1 MNNLQLSVLLNA
13 IDKMSAPVRN
23 ASKSVQALSEQVKN
37 SKAALRDLEKAQN
50 QMKSFSRTT
59 ENIKKST
66 EAIDK
71 HAKKLENLRNKIS
84 KMKDER
90 VNLKGKIKDAELYH
104 AKLISKG
111 DVVSALGVRFRI
123 SDLTKQYERLKGDIG
138 DTSSEI
144 RKENSGWKANRREKA
159 QQLLQLRDLKRK
171 LKEIGIDT
179 KNFAQYEGK
188 LAEKIKVANSAI
200 AKQQAHLDKLNAKQA
215 AYNKYRGQVEK
226 LKDISGKAQIIGAQ
240 SMAAGATIT
249 APIANVTKDFMT
261 FEDAMI
267 GVARQV
273 DGLKDKSG
281 NFTQEFDQWKIKI
294 HDLSKELPLTTV
306 QIANMIESAARMNIA
321 KDELEDF
328 VRLNTQMAIAFD
340 AKNPDELVESFG
352 KVSKNFN
359 LTQKQTKE
367 LADTINYLDDNAI
380 SKGTGII
387 GYMNRVAGIAAIA
400 KITDKNMAALG
411 STLQTLGAE
420 EEDSATAVT
429 TIFTRLG
436 VAGNH
441 EEVDGALKK
450 LKLNPQK
457 IAKGMAKDAQSTLM
471 LIVNKIKGLDDD
483 AKSDVMKGLVGIPHI
498 KTISKLVA
506 NTEEWRRQIELANS
520 EAAKGSM
527 GREFDTRMKALSAS
541 TQIFTN
547 RLFNL
552 KTAIGGTLAPTLHN
566 ILDKLGSIVD
576 KFKAWIETNPELAR
590 KILLVASALGT
601 TLTAFGALS
610 LALSFVL
617 YPMARVA
624 LGFGKLTGLNTLL
637 AKSFNY
643 TTKAA
648 IASNKNLLS
657 FRGWSNIFSS
667 AQTTL
672 TGLLGKITKLNT
684 LKVLLGALKAWT
696 MPVRMIFIGLSSS
709 ISFLL
714 SPIGVV
720 VAAVVGAGIYIYK
733 SWEKVK
739 SFFGGFL
746 NGLQS
751 GLQPVIDKFKPFVGW
766 IESVFN
772 WFTNL
777 LSPIQST
784 KEDLDAAASAGKQF
798 GEWVAFG
805 IDLALKP
812 LQLLIDGVKWLID
825 NLPKINEQN
834 QKAKA
839 LKEETMKAA
848 FGNGVLGQTMA
859 AMADIPEYAKGGYT
873 GNGGKY
879 QPMGIV
885 HGGEYVMTKEATN
898 RLGIATL
905 NALNYGK
912 QALIAGGLGIGL
924 ATAAPIQVDSRPP
937 ISARPSISQTMQP
950 MAVNITIN
958 AQAGQNER
966 QIAQLVAAELERI
979 NLQQQ
984 ARARSRMTDRA

>member
-23 ASKSVQALSEQVKN
+23 ASKSVRELSAKLRENKNAQRQLAQQNKQHAEAMKQYASTINPLKAKLSSLNNELSAAKQKAASYSQYLKNAKNPTEGFKKEVEKARGAVKKLKQEQVAASNKLQQAKLALSQAGI
-37 SKAALRDLEKAQN
+37 SAEKLAQN
-50 QMKSFSRTT
+50 QRNLQRNTKAATDQ
-59 ENIKKST
+59 IKHQE
-66 EAIDK
+66 EA
-71 HAKKLENLRNKIS
+71 
-84 KMKDER
+84 
-90 VNLKGKIKDAELYH
+90 LK
-104 AKLISKG
+104 
-111 DVVSALGVRFRI
+111 
-123 SDLTKQYERLKGDIG
+123 
-138 DTSSEI
+138 
-144 RKENSGWKANRREKA
+144 
-159 QQLLQLRDLKRK
+159 
-171 LKEIGIDT
+171 
-179 KNFAQYEGK
+179 
-188 LAEKIKVANSAI
+188 
-200 AKQQAHLDKLNAKQA
+200 KLNAKQE
-215 AYNKYRGQVEK
+215 AYNRYRGQVEK

-306 QIANMIESAARMNIA
+306 QIANMIESAARMDIA

-566 ILDKLGSIVD
+566 ILDKLGGVVD

-657 FRGWSNIFSS
+657 FRGWSNVFSS

-733 SWEKVK
+733 NWEKVK
-739 SFFGGFL
+739 SFFSGFL

-859 AMADIPEYAKGGYT
+859 AMADIPEYATGGYT

-937 ISARPSISQTMQP
+937 MSARPSISQTMQP

-979 NLQQQ
+979 NRQQQ
-984 ARARSRMTDRA
+984 ARMRSRMTDRA

>member
-23 ASKSVQALSEQVKN
+23 ASKSVRELSAKLRENKNAQRQLAQQNKQHAEAMKQYASTINPLKAKLSSLNNELSAAKQKAASYSQYLKNAKNPTEGFKKEVEKARSAVKKLKQEQVAASNKLQQAKLALSQAGI
-37 SKAALRDLEKAQN
+37 SAEKLAQN
-50 QMKSFSRTT
+50 QRNLQRNTKAATDQ
-59 ENIKKST
+59 IKHQE
-66 EAIDK
+66 EA
-71 HAKKLENLRNKIS
+71 
-84 KMKDER
+84 
-90 VNLKGKIKDAELYH
+90 LK
-104 AKLISKG
+104 
-111 DVVSALGVRFRI
+111 
-123 SDLTKQYERLKGDIG
+123 
-138 DTSSEI
+138 
-144 RKENSGWKANRREKA
+144 
-159 QQLLQLRDLKRK
+159 
-171 LKEIGIDT
+171 
-179 KNFAQYEGK
+179 
-188 LAEKIKVANSAI
+188 
-200 AKQQAHLDKLNAKQA
+200 KLNAKQA
-215 AYNKYRGQVEK
+215 AYNRYRGQVEK

-306 QIANMIESAARMNIA
+306 QIANMIESAARMDIA

-340 AKNPDELVESFG
+340 AQNPDELVESFG

-566 ILDKLGSIVD
+566 ILDKLGGVVD

-733 SWEKVK
+733 NWEKVK
-739 SFFGGFL
+739 SFFSGFL

-859 AMADIPEYAKGGYT
+859 AMADIPEYSTGGYT
-873 GNGGKY
+873 GNGSKY

-885 HGGEYVMTKEATN
+885 HGGEYVMTKEATS
-898 RLGIATL
+898 RLGVATL

-924 ATAAPIQVDSRPP
+924 ATAAPIQVDNRPS

-979 NLQQQ
+979 NRQQQ

>member
-23 ASKSVQALSEQVKN
+23 ASKSVRELSAKLRENKNAQRQLAQQNKQHAEAMKQYASTINPLKAKLSSLNNELSAAKQKAASYSQYLKNAKNPTEGLKKEVEKARGAVKKLKQEQVAASNKLQQAKLALSQAGI
-37 SKAALRDLEKAQN
+37 SAEKLAQN
-50 QMKSFSRTT
+50 QRNLQRNTKAATDQ
-59 ENIKKST
+59 IKHQE
-66 EAIDK
+66 EA
-71 HAKKLENLRNKIS
+71 
-84 KMKDER
+84 
-90 VNLKGKIKDAELYH
+90 LK
-104 AKLISKG
+104 
-111 DVVSALGVRFRI
+111 
-123 SDLTKQYERLKGDIG
+123 
-138 DTSSEI
+138 
-144 RKENSGWKANRREKA
+144 
-159 QQLLQLRDLKRK
+159 
-171 LKEIGIDT
+171 
-179 KNFAQYEGK
+179 
-188 LAEKIKVANSAI
+188 
-200 AKQQAHLDKLNAKQA
+200 KLNAKQA
-215 AYNKYRGQVEK
+215 AYNRYRGQVEK

-566 ILDKLGSIVD
+566 ILDKLGGVVD

-672 TGLLGKITKLNT
+672 TGFLGKITKLNSI
-684 LKVLLGALKAWT
+684 KVLLGALKAWT
-696 MPVRMIFIGLSSS
+696 MPVKMIFIGLSSS

-714 SPIGVV
+714 SPIGIV

-733 SWEKVK
+733 NWEKVK
-739 SFFGGFL
+739 SFFSGFL

-859 AMADIPEYAKGGYT
+859 AMADIPEYATGGYT

-924 ATAAPIQVDSRPP
+924 ATAAPIQVDNRPP

-979 NLQQQ
+979 NRQQQ
-984 ARARSRMTDRA
+984 ARARSRMADRA

>member
-23 ASKSVQALSEQVKN
+23 ASKSVRELSAKLRENKNAQRQLAQQNKQHAEAMKQYASTINPLKAKLSSLNNELSAAKQKAASYSQYLKNAKNPTEGFKKEVEKARSAVKKLKQEQVAASNKLQQAKLALSQAGI
-37 SKAALRDLEKAQN
+37 SAEKLAQN
-50 QMKSFSRTT
+50 QRNLQRNTKAATDQ
-59 ENIKKST
+59 IKHQE
-66 EAIDK
+66 EA
-71 HAKKLENLRNKIS
+71 
-84 KMKDER
+84 
-90 VNLKGKIKDAELYH
+90 LK
-104 AKLISKG
+104 
-111 DVVSALGVRFRI
+111 
-123 SDLTKQYERLKGDIG
+123 
-138 DTSSEI
+138 
-144 RKENSGWKANRREKA
+144 
-159 QQLLQLRDLKRK
+159 
-171 LKEIGIDT
+171 
-179 KNFAQYEGK
+179 
-188 LAEKIKVANSAI
+188 
-200 AKQQAHLDKLNAKQA
+200 KLNAKQA
-215 AYNKYRGQVEK
+215 AYNRYRGQVEK

-306 QIANMIESAARMNIA
+306 QIANMIESAARMDVPKEQLA
-321 KDELEDF
+321 EF
-328 VRLNTQMAIAFD
+328 VRLNTQMATAFD
-340 AKNPDELVESFG
+340 AANPDELVEQYG
-352 KVSKNFN
+352 KVTKNFK
-359 LTQKQTKE
+359 LSAQASRE
-367 LADTINYLDDNAI
+367 LADAINYLDDNAI
-380 SKGTGII
+380 SKGTEII
-387 GYMNRVAGIAAIA
+387 GFMNRVSGISGIANISE
-400 KITDKNMAALG
+400 KNMAALG
-411 STLQTLGAE
+411 STLQTAGAAE
-420 EEDSATAVT
+420 EQSATAVNA
-429 TIFTRLG
+429 IFTRLSQASKKKPVKNG
-436 VAGNH
+436 LAALGLSANAVELGMVKDAQGTIFKI
-441 EEVDGALKK
+441 VDALKK
-450 LKLNPQK
+450 LPESKRLGT
-457 IAKGMAKDAQSTLM
+457 IAD
-471 LIVNKIKGLDDD
+471 
-483 AKSDVMKGLVGIPHI
+483 LVGTEHT
-498 KTISKLVA
+498 KTLALLVS

-566 ILDKLGSIVD
+566 ILDKLGGVVD

-590 KILLVASALGT
+590 KILLVVSALGT

-672 TGLLGKITKLNT
+672 TGLLGKITKLNA

-733 SWEKVK
+733 NWEKVK

-848 FGNGVLGQTMA
+848 FGNGVLGQTMS
-859 AMADIPEYAKGGYT
+859 AMADIPEYATGGYT

-885 HGGEYVMTKEATN
+885 HGGEYVMTKEATS
-898 RLGIATL
+898 RLGVATL

-924 ATAAPIQVDSRPP
+924 ATAAPIQVDNRPP

-979 NLQQQ
+979 NRQQQ

>member
-23 ASKSVQALSEQVKN
+23 ASKSVRELSAKLRENKNAQRQLAQQNKQHAEAMKQYASTINPLKAKLSSLNNELSAAKQKATSYSQYLKNAKNPTEGFKKEVEKARSAVKKLKQEQVAASNKLQQAKLALSQAGI
-37 SKAALRDLEKAQN
+37 SAEKLAQN
-50 QMKSFSRTT
+50 QRNLQRNTKAATDQ
-59 ENIKKST
+59 IKHQE
-66 EAIDK
+66 EA
-71 HAKKLENLRNKIS
+71 
-84 KMKDER
+84 
-90 VNLKGKIKDAELYH
+90 LK
-104 AKLISKG
+104 
-111 DVVSALGVRFRI
+111 
-123 SDLTKQYERLKGDIG
+123 
-138 DTSSEI
+138 
-144 RKENSGWKANRREKA
+144 
-159 QQLLQLRDLKRK
+159 
-171 LKEIGIDT
+171 
-179 KNFAQYEGK
+179 
-188 LAEKIKVANSAI
+188 
-200 AKQQAHLDKLNAKQA
+200 KLNAKQA
-215 AYNKYRGQVEK
+215 AYNRYRGQVEK

-306 QIANMIESAARMNIA
+306 QIANMIESAARMDVPKEQLA
-321 KDELEDF
+321 EF
-328 VRLNTQMAIAFD
+328 VRLNTQMATAFD
-340 AKNPDELVESFG
+340 AANPDELVEQYG
-352 KVSKNFN
+352 KVTKNFK
-359 LTQKQTKE
+359 LSAQASRE
-367 LADTINYLDDNAI
+367 LADAINYLDDNAI
-380 SKGTGII
+380 SKGTEII
-387 GYMNRVAGIAAIA
+387 GFMNRVSGISGIANISE
-400 KITDKNMAALG
+400 KNMAALG
-411 STLQTLGAE
+411 STLQTAGAAE
-420 EEDSATAVT
+420 EQSATAVNA
-429 TIFTRLG
+429 IFTRLSQASKKKPVKNG
-436 VAGNH
+436 LAALGLSANAVELGMVKDAQGTIFKI
-441 EEVDGALKK
+441 VDALKK
-450 LKLNPQK
+450 LPESKRLGT
-457 IAKGMAKDAQSTLM
+457 IAD
-471 LIVNKIKGLDDD
+471 
-483 AKSDVMKGLVGIPHI
+483 LVGTEHT
-498 KTISKLVA
+498 KTLALLVS

-552 KTAIGGTLAPTLHN
+552 KTAIGGTLAPTLHH
-566 ILDKLGSIVD
+566 ILDKLGGVVD
-576 KFKAWIETNPELAR
+576 KFKAWVETNPELAR

-643 TTKAA
+643 TAKAA

-667 AQTTL
+667 AQTNL

-733 SWEKVK
+733 NWEKVK
-739 SFFGGFL
+739 SFFSGFL

-859 AMADIPEYAKGGYT
+859 AMADIPEYATGGYT

-924 ATAAPIQVDSRPP
+924 ATAAPIQVDNRPP

-979 NLQQQ
+979 NRQQQ

>member
-23 ASKSVQALSEQVKN
+23 ASKSVRELSAKLRENKNAQRQLAQQNKQHAEAMKQYASTINPLKAKLSSLNNELSAAKQKAASYSQYLKNAKNPTEGFKKEVEKARSAVKKLKQEQVAASNKLQQAKLALSQAGI
-37 SKAALRDLEKAQN
+37 SAEKLAQN
-50 QMKSFSRTT
+50 QRNLQRNTKAATDQ
-59 ENIKKST
+59 IKHQE
-66 EAIDK
+66 EA
-71 HAKKLENLRNKIS
+71 
-84 KMKDER
+84 
-90 VNLKGKIKDAELYH
+90 LK
-104 AKLISKG
+104 
-111 DVVSALGVRFRI
+111 
-123 SDLTKQYERLKGDIG
+123 
-138 DTSSEI
+138 
-144 RKENSGWKANRREKA
+144 
-159 QQLLQLRDLKRK
+159 
-171 LKEIGIDT
+171 
-179 KNFAQYEGK
+179 
-188 LAEKIKVANSAI
+188 
-200 AKQQAHLDKLNAKQA
+200 KLNAKQA
-215 AYNKYRGQVEK
+215 AYNRYRGQVEK

-249 APIANVTKDFMT
+249 APIANITKDFMT

-566 ILDKLGSIVD
+566 ILDKLGGVVD

-648 IASNKNLLS
+648 IATNKNLLS

-733 SWEKVK
+733 NWEKVK
-739 SFFGGFL
+739 SFFSGFL

-859 AMADIPEYAKGGYT
+859 AMADIPEYATGGYT

-924 ATAAPIQVDSRPP
+924 ATAAPIQVDNRPP

-979 NLQQQ
+979 NRHQP

>member
-23 ASKSVQALSEQVKN
+23 ASKSVRELSAKLRENKNAQRQLAQQNKQHAEAMKQYASTINPLKAKLSSLNNELSAAKQKATSYSQYLKNAKNPTEGFKKEVEKARSAVKKLKQEQVAASNKLQQAKLALSQAGI
-37 SKAALRDLEKAQN
+37 SAEKLAQN
-50 QMKSFSRTT
+50 QRNLQRNTKAATDQ
-59 ENIKKST
+59 IKHQE
-66 EAIDK
+66 EA
-71 HAKKLENLRNKIS
+71 
-84 KMKDER
+84 
-90 VNLKGKIKDAELYH
+90 LK
-104 AKLISKG
+104 
-111 DVVSALGVRFRI
+111 
-123 SDLTKQYERLKGDIG
+123 
-138 DTSSEI
+138 
-144 RKENSGWKANRREKA
+144 
-159 QQLLQLRDLKRK
+159 
-171 LKEIGIDT
+171 
-179 KNFAQYEGK
+179 
-188 LAEKIKVANSAI
+188 
-200 AKQQAHLDKLNAKQA
+200 KLNAKQA
-215 AYNKYRGQVEK
+215 AYNRYRGQVEK

-340 AKNPDELVESFG
+340 AQNPDELVESFG

-566 ILDKLGSIVD
+566 ILDKLGGVVD

-733 SWEKVK
+733 NWEKVK
-739 SFFGGFL
+739 SFFSGFL

-784 KEDLDAAASAGKQF
+784 KEDLDAAASAGKKF

-805 IDLALKP
+805 IDLALTP

-859 AMADIPEYAKGGYT
+859 AMADIPEYATGGYT

-937 ISARPSISQTMQP
+937 ISARSSISQTMQP

-979 NLQQQ
+979 NRQQQ

>member
-23 ASKSVQALSEQVKN
+23 ASKSVRELSAKLRESKNAQRQLAQQNKQHAEAMKQYASTINPLKAKLSSLNNELSAAKQKAASYSQYLKNAKNPTEGFKKEVEKARSAVKKLKQEQVAASNKLQQAKLALSQAGISAEKLAKN
-37 SKAALRDLEKAQN
+37 QLNLQKNTKAATDQ
-50 QMKSFSRTT
+50 
-59 ENIKKST
+59 IKHQE
-66 EAIDK
+66 EAL
-71 HAKKLENLRNKIS
+71 KKLN
-84 KMKDER
+84 
-90 VNLKGKIKDAELYH
+90 
-104 AKLISKG
+104 
-111 DVVSALGVRFRI
+111 
-123 SDLTKQYERLKGDIG
+123 T
-138 DTSSEI
+138 
-144 RKENSGWKANRREKA
+144 
-159 QQLLQLRDLKRK
+159 
-171 LKEIGIDT
+171 
-179 KNFAQYEGK
+179 
-188 LAEKIKVANSAI
+188 
-200 AKQQAHLDKLNAKQA
+200 KQA
-215 AYNKYRGQVEK
+215 AYSRYRGQVEK

-249 APIANVTKDFMT
+249 APIAAVTKDFMT

-441 EEVDGALKK
+441 KEVDGALKK

-552 KTAIGGTLAPTLHN
+552 KTTIGGTLAPTLHN
-566 ILDKLGSIVD
+566 ILDKLGSVVD

-684 LKVLLGALKAWT
+684 LKVLLGVLKAWT

-733 SWEKVK
+733 NWEKVK
-739 SFFGGFL
+739 SFFSGFL
-746 NGLQS
+746 SGLQS

-825 NLPKINEQN
+825 NLPKISEQN

-859 AMADIPEYAKGGYT
+859 AMADIPEYATGGYT

-885 HGGEYVMTKEATN
+885 HGGEYVMTKEATS

-937 ISARPSISQTMQP
+937 ISARPSISQTMQL

-979 NLQQQ
+979 NRQQQ
-984 ARARSRMTDRA
+984 ARMRSRMTDRA

>member
-23 ASKSVQALSEQVKN
+23 ASKSVRELSAKLRENKNAQRQLAQQNKQHAEAMKQYASTINPLKAKLSSLNNELSAAKQKAASYSQYLKNAKNPTEGFKKEVEKARSAVKKLKQEQVAASNKLQQAKLALSQAGI
-37 SKAALRDLEKAQN
+37 SAEKLAQN
-50 QMKSFSRTT
+50 QRNLQRNTKAATDQ
-59 ENIKKST
+59 IKHQE
-66 EAIDK
+66 EA
-71 HAKKLENLRNKIS
+71 
-84 KMKDER
+84 
-90 VNLKGKIKDAELYH
+90 LK
-104 AKLISKG
+104 
-111 DVVSALGVRFRI
+111 
-123 SDLTKQYERLKGDIG
+123 
-138 DTSSEI
+138 
-144 RKENSGWKANRREKA
+144 
-159 QQLLQLRDLKRK
+159 
-171 LKEIGIDT
+171 
-179 KNFAQYEGK
+179 
-188 LAEKIKVANSAI
+188 
-200 AKQQAHLDKLNAKQA
+200 KLNAKQA
-215 AYNKYRGQVEK
+215 AYNHYRGQVEK

-249 APIANVTKDFMT
+249 APIAAVTKDFMT

-306 QIANMIESAARMNIA
+306 QIANMIESAARMDVP
-321 KDELEDF
+321 KEQLSEF
-328 VRLNTQMAIAFD
+328 VRLNTQMATAFD
-340 AKNPDELVESFG
+340 AANPDELVEQYG
-352 KVSKNFN
+352 KVTKNFK
-359 LTQKQTKE
+359 LSAQASRE
-367 LADTINYLDDNAI
+367 LADAINYLDDNAI
-380 SKGTGII
+380 SKGTEII
-387 GYMNRVAGIAAIA
+387 GFMNRVSGISGIANISE
-400 KITDKNMAALG
+400 KNMAALG
-411 STLQTLGAE
+411 STLQTAGAA
-420 EEDSATAVT
+420 EDQSATAVNA
-429 TIFTRLG
+429 IFTRLSQASKKKPVKNG
-436 VAGNH
+436 LAALGLSANAVELGMVKDAQGTIFKI
-441 EEVDGALKK
+441 VDALKK
-450 LKLNPQK
+450 LPESKRLGT
-457 IAKGMAKDAQSTLM
+457 IAD
-471 LIVNKIKGLDDD
+471 
-483 AKSDVMKGLVGIPHI
+483 LVGTEHT
-498 KTISKLVA
+498 KTLALLVS

-520 EAAKGSM
+520 ETAKGSM

-552 KTAIGGTLAPTLHN
+552 KTTIGGTLAPTLHN
-566 ILDKLGSIVD
+566 ILDKLGGVVD
-576 KFKAWIETNPELAR
+576 KFKAWIEANPELAR

-672 TGLLGKITKLNT
+672 TGFLGKITKLNT

-898 RLGIATL
+898 RFGIATL

-937 ISARPSISQTMQP
+937 ISARPSPSISQTMQP

-979 NLQQQ
+979 NRQQQ
-984 ARARSRMTDRA
+984 ARMRSRMTDRA

>member
-23 ASKSVQALSEQVKN
+23 ASKSVRELSAKLRENKNAQRQLAQQNKQHSEAMKQYASTINPLKAKLSSLNNELSAAKQKAASYSQYLKNAKNPTEGFKKEVEKARSAVKKLKQEQVAASNKLQQAKLALSQAGI
-37 SKAALRDLEKAQN
+37 SAEKLAQN
-50 QMKSFSRTT
+50 QRNLQRNTKAATDQ
-59 ENIKKST
+59 IKHQE
-66 EAIDK
+66 EA
-71 HAKKLENLRNKIS
+71 
-84 KMKDER
+84 
-90 VNLKGKIKDAELYH
+90 LK
-104 AKLISKG
+104 
-111 DVVSALGVRFRI
+111 
-123 SDLTKQYERLKGDIG
+123 
-138 DTSSEI
+138 
-144 RKENSGWKANRREKA
+144 
-159 QQLLQLRDLKRK
+159 
-171 LKEIGIDT
+171 
-179 KNFAQYEGK
+179 
-188 LAEKIKVANSAI
+188 
-200 AKQQAHLDKLNAKQA
+200 KLNAKQA
-215 AYNKYRGQVEK
+215 AYNRYRGQVEK

-249 APIANVTKDFMT
+249 APIANITKDFMT

-306 QIANMIESAARMNIA
+306 QIANMIESAARMNVA

-328 VRLNTQMAIAFD
+328 VRLNTQMAVAFD
-340 AKNPDELVESFG
+340 AANPDELVEQYG
-352 KVSKNFN
+352 KVTNNFH
-359 LTQKQTKE
+359 LSAKASRE
-367 LADTINYLDDNAI
+367 LADAINYLDDNAI
-380 SKGTGII
+380 SKGTEII
-387 GYMNRVAGIAAIA
+387 GFMNRVSGIAGIA
-400 KITDKNMAALG
+400 KISEKNMAALG
-411 STLQTLGAE
+411 STLQTAGATE
-420 EEDSATAVT
+420 EQSATAINA
-429 TIFTRLG
+429 IFTRLSQASKKKPVKNG
-436 VAGNH
+436 LA
-441 EEVDGALKK
+441 ALG
-450 LKLNPQK
+450 LRPSAVEL
-457 IAKGMAKDAQSTLM
+457 GMAKDAQGTLEK
-471 LIVNKIKGLDDD
+471 IVNAINRLPEPKRLGTIAD
-483 AKSDVMKGLVGIPHI
+483 LVGTEHA
-498 KTISKLVA
+498 KTLSLLVSK
-506 NTEEWRRQIELANS
+506 TDDWRRQVKLANS
-520 EAAKGSM
+520 EEAKGSM
-527 GREFDTRMKALSAS
+527 GREFETRMKALSAS

-566 ILDKLGSIVD
+566 ILDKLGGIVD

-672 TGLLGKITKLNT
+672 TGILGKITKLNT

-784 KEDLDAAASAGKQF
+784 KEDLDAAASAGKKF
-798 GEWVAFG
+798 GEWLAAG
-805 IDLALKP
+805 IDLVTKP
-812 LQLLIDGVKWLID
+812 LQWLMDGIKWVLDNMPTLEGIGKTIDAAK
-825 NLPKINEQN
+825 
-834 QKAKA
+834 QKVSNATA
-839 LKEETMKAA
+839 NAMNNSAA
-848 FGNGVLGQTMA
+848 GNYFMTGAGLDV
-859 AMADIPEYAKGGYT
+859 PNVNRWSGGYA

-879 QPMGIV
+879 EPKGIF
-885 HGGEYVMTKEATN
+885 HGGEYIMTKEATN

-924 ATAAPIQVDSRPP
+924 ATAAPIQVDNRPP
-937 ISARPSISQTMQP
+937 ISAHPSISQTMQP

-979 NLQQQ
+979 NRQQQ

>member
-23 ASKSVQALSEQVKN
+23 ASKSVRELSAKLRENKNAQRQLAQQNKQHAEAMKQYASTINPLKAKLSSLNNELSAAKQKAASYSQYLKNAKNPTEGFKKEVEKARGAVKKLKQEQVAASNKLQQAKLALSQAGI
-37 SKAALRDLEKAQN
+37 SAEKLAQN
-50 QMKSFSRTT
+50 QRNLQRNTKAATDQ
-59 ENIKKST
+59 IKHQE
-66 EAIDK
+66 EA
-71 HAKKLENLRNKIS
+71 
-84 KMKDER
+84 
-90 VNLKGKIKDAELYH
+90 LK
-104 AKLISKG
+104 
-111 DVVSALGVRFRI
+111 
-123 SDLTKQYERLKGDIG
+123 
-138 DTSSEI
+138 
-144 RKENSGWKANRREKA
+144 
-159 QQLLQLRDLKRK
+159 
-171 LKEIGIDT
+171 
-179 KNFAQYEGK
+179 
-188 LAEKIKVANSAI
+188 
-200 AKQQAHLDKLNAKQA
+200 KLNAKQA
-215 AYNKYRGQVEK
+215 AYNRYRGQVEK

-240 SMAAGATIT
+240 SIAAGAIIT

-566 ILDKLGSIVD
+566 ILDKLGGVVD

-672 TGLLGKITKLNT
+672 TGFLGKITKLNSI
-684 LKVLLGALKAWT
+684 KVLLGALKAWT
-696 MPVRMIFIGLSSS
+696 MPVKMIFIGLSSS

-714 SPIGVV
+714 SPIGIV

-733 SWEKVK
+733 NWEKVK
-739 SFFGGFL
+739 SFFSGFL

-859 AMADIPEYAKGGYT
+859 AMADIPEYATGGYT

-924 ATAAPIQVDSRPP
+924 ATAAPIQVDNRPP

-979 NLQQQ
+979 NRQQQ
-984 ARARSRMTDRA
+984 ARMRSRMTDRA

>member
-23 ASKSVQALSEQVKN
+23 ASKSVRELSAKLRENKNAQRQLAQQNKQHAEAMKQYASTINPLKAKLSSLNNELSAAKQKAASYSQYLKNAKNPTEGFKKEVEKARSAVKKLKQEQVTASNKLQQAKLALSQAGI
-37 SKAALRDLEKAQN
+37 SAEKLAQN
-50 QMKSFSRTT
+50 QRNLQRNTKAATDQ
-59 ENIKKST
+59 IKHQE
-66 EAIDK
+66 EA
-71 HAKKLENLRNKIS
+71 
-84 KMKDER
+84 
-90 VNLKGKIKDAELYH
+90 LK
-104 AKLISKG
+104 
-111 DVVSALGVRFRI
+111 
-123 SDLTKQYERLKGDIG
+123 
-138 DTSSEI
+138 
-144 RKENSGWKANRREKA
+144 
-159 QQLLQLRDLKRK
+159 
-171 LKEIGIDT
+171 
-179 KNFAQYEGK
+179 
-188 LAEKIKVANSAI
+188 
-200 AKQQAHLDKLNAKQA
+200 KLNAKQA
-215 AYNKYRGQVEK
+215 AYNRYRGQVEK

-249 APIANVTKDFMT
+249 APIAAVTKDFMS

-340 AKNPDELVESFG
+340 AQNPDELVESFG

-566 ILDKLGSIVD
+566 ILDKLGGVVD

-667 AQTTL
+667 AQTNL

-684 LKVLLGALKAWT
+684 LKILLGALKAWT

-733 SWEKVK
+733 NWEKVK

-746 NGLQS
+746 NGLKS

-859 AMADIPEYAKGGYT
+859 AMADIPEYATGGYT

-924 ATAAPIQVDSRPP
+924 ATATPIQVDSRPP

-979 NLQQQ
+979 NRQQQ
-984 ARARSRMTDRA
+984 ARARSRMTDRT

>member
-23 ASKSVQALSEQVKN
+23 ASKSVRELSAKLRENKNAQRQLAQQNKQHAEAMKQYASTINPLKAKLSSLNNELSAAKQKAASYSQYLKNAKNPTEGFKKEVEKARGAVKKLKQEQVAASNKLQQAKLALSQAGI
-37 SKAALRDLEKAQN
+37 SAEKLAQN
-50 QMKSFSRTT
+50 QRNLQRNTKAATDQ
-59 ENIKKST
+59 IKHQE
-66 EAIDK
+66 EA
-71 HAKKLENLRNKIS
+71 
-84 KMKDER
+84 
-90 VNLKGKIKDAELYH
+90 LK
-104 AKLISKG
+104 
-111 DVVSALGVRFRI
+111 
-123 SDLTKQYERLKGDIG
+123 
-138 DTSSEI
+138 
-144 RKENSGWKANRREKA
+144 
-159 QQLLQLRDLKRK
+159 
-171 LKEIGIDT
+171 
-179 KNFAQYEGK
+179 
-188 LAEKIKVANSAI
+188 
-200 AKQQAHLDKLNAKQA
+200 KLNAKQA
-215 AYNKYRGQVEK
+215 AYNRYRGQVEK

-306 QIANMIESAARMNIA
+306 QIANMIESAARMDIA

-566 ILDKLGSIVD
+566 ILDKLGGVVD

-657 FRGWSNIFSS
+657 FRGWSNVFSS

-672 TGLLGKITKLNT
+672 TGFLGKITKLNA

-720 VAAVVGAGIYIYK
+720 VAAVAGAGIYIYK
-733 SWEKVK
+733 NWEKVK
-739 SFFGGFL
+739 SFFSGFL

-859 AMADIPEYAKGGYT
+859 AMADIPEYATGGYT

-885 HGGEYVMTKEATN
+885 HGGEYVMTKEATS
-898 RLGIATL
+898 RLGVATL

-924 ATAAPIQVDSRPP
+924 ATAAPIQVDNRPP

-979 NLQQQ
+979 NRQQQ
-984 ARARSRMTDRA
+984 ARMRSRMTDRA

>member
-23 ASKSVQALSEQVKN
+23 ASKSVRELSAKLRENKNAQRQLAQQNKQHAEAMKQYASTINPLKAKLSSLNNELSAAKQKAASYSQYLKNAKNPTEGFKKEVEKARGAVKKLKQEQVAASNKLQQAKLALSQAGI
-37 SKAALRDLEKAQN
+37 SAEKLAQN
-50 QMKSFSRTT
+50 QRNLQRNTKAATDQ
-59 ENIKKST
+59 IKHQE
-66 EAIDK
+66 EA
-71 HAKKLENLRNKIS
+71 
-84 KMKDER
+84 
-90 VNLKGKIKDAELYH
+90 LK
-104 AKLISKG
+104 
-111 DVVSALGVRFRI
+111 
-123 SDLTKQYERLKGDIG
+123 
-138 DTSSEI
+138 
-144 RKENSGWKANRREKA
+144 
-159 QQLLQLRDLKRK
+159 
-171 LKEIGIDT
+171 
-179 KNFAQYEGK
+179 
-188 LAEKIKVANSAI
+188 
-200 AKQQAHLDKLNAKQA
+200 KLNAKQA
-215 AYNKYRGQVEK
+215 AYNRYRGQVEK

-566 ILDKLGSIVD
+566 ILDKLGGVVD

-672 TGLLGKITKLNT
+672 TGFLGKITKLNSI
-684 LKVLLGALKAWT
+684 KVLLGALKAWT
-696 MPVRMIFIGLSSS
+696 MPVKMIFIGLSSS

-714 SPIGVV
+714 SPIGIV

-733 SWEKVK
+733 NWEKVK
-739 SFFGGFL
+739 SFFSGFL

-859 AMADIPEYAKGGYT
+859 AMADIPEYATGGYT

-924 ATAAPIQVDSRPP
+924 ATAAPIQVDNRPP

-979 NLQQQ
+979 NRQQQ

>member
-23 ASKSVQALSEQVKN
+23 ASKSVRELSAKLRENKNAQRQLAQQNKQHAEAMKQYASTINPLKAKLSSLNNELSAAKQKAASYSQYLKNAKNPTEGFKKEVEKARSAVKKLKQEQVAASNKLQQAKLALSQAGI
-37 SKAALRDLEKAQN
+37 SAEKLAQN
-50 QMKSFSRTT
+50 QRNLQRNTKAATDQ
-59 ENIKKST
+59 IKHQE
-66 EAIDK
+66 EA
-71 HAKKLENLRNKIS
+71 
-84 KMKDER
+84 
-90 VNLKGKIKDAELYH
+90 LK
-104 AKLISKG
+104 
-111 DVVSALGVRFRI
+111 
-123 SDLTKQYERLKGDIG
+123 
-138 DTSSEI
+138 
-144 RKENSGWKANRREKA
+144 
-159 QQLLQLRDLKRK
+159 
-171 LKEIGIDT
+171 
-179 KNFAQYEGK
+179 
-188 LAEKIKVANSAI
+188 
-200 AKQQAHLDKLNAKQA
+200 KLNAKQA
-215 AYNKYRGQVEK
+215 AYNRYRGQVEK

-249 APIANVTKDFMT
+249 APIAAVTKDFMT

-306 QIANMIESAARMNIA
+306 QIANMIESAARMDVP
-321 KDELEDF
+321 KEQLSEF
-328 VRLNTQMAIAFD
+328 VRLNTQMATAFD
-340 AKNPDELVESFG
+340 AANPDELVEQYG
-352 KVSKNFN
+352 KVIKNFK
-359 LTQKQTKE
+359 LSAQASRE
-367 LADTINYLDDNAI
+367 LADAINYLDDNAI
-380 SKGTGII
+380 SKGTEII
-387 GYMNRVAGIAAIA
+387 GFMNRVSGISGIANISE
-400 KITDKNMAALG
+400 KNMAALG
-411 STLQTLGAE
+411 STLQTAGAAE
-420 EEDSATAVT
+420 EQSATAVNA
-429 TIFTRLG
+429 IFTRLSQASKKKPVKNG
-436 VAGNH
+436 LAALGLSANAVELGMVKDAQGTIFKI
-441 EEVDGALKK
+441 VDALKK
-450 LKLNPQK
+450 LPESKRLGT
-457 IAKGMAKDAQSTLM
+457 IAD
-471 LIVNKIKGLDDD
+471 
-483 AKSDVMKGLVGIPHI
+483 LVGTEHT
-498 KTISKLVA
+498 KTLALLVS

-552 KTAIGGTLAPTLHN
+552 KTTIGGTLAPTLHN
-566 ILDKLGSIVD
+566 ILDKLGGVVD
-576 KFKAWIETNPELAR
+576 KFKAWIEANPELAR
-590 KILLVASALGT
+590 KILLVASALST

-667 AQTTL
+667 AQTAL
-672 TGLLGKITKLNT
+672 TGLLGKITKLNA

-696 MPVRMIFIGLSSS
+696 MPVRMIFIGLGSS

-733 SWEKVK
+733 NWEKVK

-751 GLQPVIDKFKPFVGW
+751 GLQPVIDKFKPLVGW
-766 IESVFN
+766 IESAFN

-777 LSPIQST
+777 LAPVQST

-859 AMADIPEYAKGGYT
+859 AMADIPEYATGGYT

-885 HGGEYVMTKEATN
+885 HGGEYVMTKEATS
-898 RLGIATL
+898 RLGVATL

-924 ATAAPIQVDSRPP
+924 ATAAPIQVDNRPP
-937 ISARPSISQTMQP
+937 ISARPNISQTMQP

-979 NLQQQ
+979 NRQQQ

>member
-23 ASKSVQALSEQVKN
+23 ASKSVRELSAKLRENKNAQRQLAQQNKQHAEAMKQYASTVNPLKAKLSSLNNELSAAKQKAASYSQYLKNAKNPTEGFKKEVEKARSAVKKLKQEQVAASNKLQQAKLALSQAGI
-37 SKAALRDLEKAQN
+37 SAEKLAQN
-50 QMKSFSRTT
+50 QRNLQRNTKAATDQ
-59 ENIKKST
+59 IKHQE
-66 EAIDK
+66 EA
-71 HAKKLENLRNKIS
+71 
-84 KMKDER
+84 
-90 VNLKGKIKDAELYH
+90 LK
-104 AKLISKG
+104 
-111 DVVSALGVRFRI
+111 
-123 SDLTKQYERLKGDIG
+123 
-138 DTSSEI
+138 
-144 RKENSGWKANRREKA
+144 
-159 QQLLQLRDLKRK
+159 
-171 LKEIGIDT
+171 
-179 KNFAQYEGK
+179 
-188 LAEKIKVANSAI
+188 
-200 AKQQAHLDKLNAKQA
+200 KLNAKQA
-215 AYNKYRGQVEK
+215 AYNRYRGQVEK

-306 QIANMIESAARMNIA
+306 QIANMIESAARMDVPKEQLA
-321 KDELEDF
+321 EF
-328 VRLNTQMAIAFD
+328 VRLNTQMATAFD
-340 AKNPDELVESFG
+340 AANPDELVEQYG
-352 KVSKNFN
+352 KVTKNFK
-359 LTQKQTKE
+359 LSAQASRE
-367 LADTINYLDDNAI
+367 LADAINYLDDNAI
-380 SKGTGII
+380 SKGTEII
-387 GYMNRVAGIAAIA
+387 GFMNRVSGISGIANISE
-400 KITDKNMAALG
+400 KNMAALG
-411 STLQTLGAE
+411 STLQTAGAAE
-420 EEDSATAVT
+420 EQSATAVNA
-429 TIFTRLG
+429 IFTRLSQASKKKPVKNG
-436 VAGNH
+436 LAALGLSANAVELGMVKDAQGTIFKI
-441 EEVDGALKK
+441 VDALKK
-450 LKLNPQK
+450 LPESKRLGT
-457 IAKGMAKDAQSTLM
+457 IAD
-471 LIVNKIKGLDDD
+471 
-483 AKSDVMKGLVGIPHI
+483 LVGTEHT
-498 KTISKLVA
+498 KTLALLVS

-566 ILDKLGSIVD
+566 ILDKLGGVVD

-672 TGLLGKITKLNT
+672 TGFLGKITKLNT

-696 MPVRMIFIGLSSS
+696 IPVRMIFIGLSSS

-714 SPIGVV
+714 SPVGVV
-720 VAAVVGAGIYIYK
+720 VAAIVGAGIYIYK
-733 SWEKVK
+733 NWEKVK
-739 SFFGGFL
+739 SFFSGFL

-859 AMADIPEYAKGGYT
+859 AMADIPEYATGGYT

-885 HGGEYVMTKEATN
+885 HGGEYVMTKEATS
-898 RLGIATL
+898 RLGVATL

-924 ATAAPIQVDSRPP
+924 ATAAPIQVDNRPP

-979 NLQQQ
+979 NRQQQ

>member
-1 MNNLQLSVLLNA
+1 
-13 IDKMSAPVRN
+13 
-23 ASKSVQALSEQVKN
+23 
-37 SKAALRDLEKAQN
+37 
-50 QMKSFSRTT
+50 
-59 ENIKKST
+59 
-66 EAIDK
+66 
-71 HAKKLENLRNKIS
+71 
-84 KMKDER
+84 
-90 VNLKGKIKDAELYH
+90 
-104 AKLISKG
+104 
-111 DVVSALGVRFRI
+111 
-123 SDLTKQYERLKGDIG
+123 
-138 DTSSEI
+138 
-144 RKENSGWKANRREKA
+144 
-159 QQLLQLRDLKRK
+159 
-171 LKEIGIDT
+171 
-179 KNFAQYEGK
+179 
-188 LAEKIKVANSAI
+188 
-200 AKQQAHLDKLNAKQA
+200 
-215 AYNKYRGQVEK
+215 
-226 LKDISGKAQIIGAQ
+226 
-240 SMAAGATIT
+240 
-249 APIANVTKDFMT
+249 
-261 FEDAMI
+261 
-267 GVARQV
+267 
-273 DGLKDKSG
+273 
-281 NFTQEFDQWKIKI
+281 
-294 HDLSKELPLTTV
+294 
-306 QIANMIESAARMNIA
+306 
-321 KDELEDF
+321 
-328 VRLNTQMAIAFD
+328 
-340 AKNPDELVESFG
+340 
-352 KVSKNFN
+352 
-359 LTQKQTKE
+359 
-367 LADTINYLDDNAI
+367 
-380 SKGTGII
+380 
-387 GYMNRVAGIAAIA
+387 
-400 KITDKNMAALG
+400 
-411 STLQTLGAE
+411 
-420 EEDSATAVT
+420 
-429 TIFTRLG
+429 
-436 VAGNH
+436 
-441 EEVDGALKK
+441 
-450 LKLNPQK
+450 
-457 IAKGMAKDAQSTLM
+457 
-471 LIVNKIKGLDDD
+471 
-483 AKSDVMKGLVGIPHI
+483 
-498 KTISKLVA
+498 
-506 NTEEWRRQIELANS
+506 
-520 EAAKGSM
+520 
-527 GREFDTRMKALSAS
+527 
-541 TQIFTN
+541 
-547 RLFNL
+547 
-552 KTAIGGTLAPTLHN
+552 
-566 ILDKLGSIVD
+566 
-576 KFKAWIETNPELAR
+576 
-590 KILLVASALGT
+590 
-601 TLTAFGALS
+601 
-610 LALSFVL
+610 
-617 YPMARVA
+617 
-624 LGFGKLTGLNTLL
+624 
-637 AKSFNY
+637 
-643 TTKAA
+643 
-648 IASNKNLLS
+648 
-657 FRGWSNIFSS
+657 
-667 AQTTL
+667 
-672 TGLLGKITKLNT
+672 
-684 LKVLLGALKAWT
+684 

-950 MAVNITIN
+950 MEVNITIN

-979 NLQQQ
+979 NRQQQ

>member
-23 ASKSVQALSEQVKN
+23 ASKSVRELSAKLRENKNAQRQLAQQNKQHSEAMKQYASTINPLKAKLSSLNNELSAAKQKAVSYSQYLKNAKNPTEGFKKEVEKARSAVKKLKQEQVAASNKLQQAKLALSQAGI
-37 SKAALRDLEKAQN
+37 SAEKLAQN
-50 QMKSFSRTT
+50 QRNLQRNTKAATDQ
-59 ENIKKST
+59 IKHQE
-66 EAIDK
+66 EA
-71 HAKKLENLRNKIS
+71 
-84 KMKDER
+84 
-90 VNLKGKIKDAELYH
+90 LK
-104 AKLISKG
+104 
-111 DVVSALGVRFRI
+111 
-123 SDLTKQYERLKGDIG
+123 
-138 DTSSEI
+138 
-144 RKENSGWKANRREKA
+144 
-159 QQLLQLRDLKRK
+159 
-171 LKEIGIDT
+171 
-179 KNFAQYEGK
+179 
-188 LAEKIKVANSAI
+188 
-200 AKQQAHLDKLNAKQA
+200 KLNAKQA
-215 AYNKYRGQVEK
+215 AYNRYRGQVEK

-249 APIANVTKDFMT
+249 APIANVTKDFMA

-306 QIANMIESAARMNIA
+306 QIANMIESAARMDIA

-340 AKNPDELVESFG
+340 AQNPDELVESFG
-352 KVSKNFN
+352 KVSKNFK
-359 LTQKQTKE
+359 LTQEQTKD

-387 GYMNRVAGIAAIA
+387 GYMNRVAGIAGIA

-441 EEVDGALKK
+441 DEVDDALKK

-566 ILDKLGSIVD
+566 ILDKLGGVVD

-667 AQTTL
+667 AQTSL
-672 TGLLGKITKLNT
+672 TGLLGKITKLNA

-733 SWEKVK
+733 NWEKVK

-859 AMADIPEYAKGGYT
+859 AMADIPEYATGGYT

-979 NLQQQ
+979 NRQQQ
-984 ARARSRMTDRA
+984 ARARSRMTDRT

>member
-23 ASKSVQALSEQVKN
+23 ASKSVRELSAKLRENKNAQRQLAQQNKQHAEAMKQYASTINPLKAKLSSLNNELSAAKQKAASYSQYLKNAKNPTEGFKKEVEKARGAVKKLKQEQVAASNKLQQAKLALSQAGI
-37 SKAALRDLEKAQN
+37 SAEKLAQN
-50 QMKSFSRTT
+50 QRNLQRNTKAATDQ
-59 ENIKKST
+59 IKHQE
-66 EAIDK
+66 EA
-71 HAKKLENLRNKIS
+71 
-84 KMKDER
+84 
-90 VNLKGKIKDAELYH
+90 LK
-104 AKLISKG
+104 
-111 DVVSALGVRFRI
+111 
-123 SDLTKQYERLKGDIG
+123 
-138 DTSSEI
+138 
-144 RKENSGWKANRREKA
+144 
-159 QQLLQLRDLKRK
+159 
-171 LKEIGIDT
+171 
-179 KNFAQYEGK
+179 
-188 LAEKIKVANSAI
+188 
-200 AKQQAHLDKLNAKQA
+200 KLNAKQE
-215 AYNKYRGQVEK
+215 AYNRYRGQVEK

-306 QIANMIESAARMNIA
+306 QIANMIESAARMDIA

-566 ILDKLGSIVD
+566 ILDKLGGVVD

-657 FRGWSNIFSS
+657 FRGWSNVFSS

-733 SWEKVK
+733 NWEKVK
-739 SFFGGFL
+739 SFFSGFL

-859 AMADIPEYAKGGYT
+859 AMADIPEYATGGYT

-966 QIAQLVAAELERI
+966 QIAQLVAAEIERI
-979 NLQQQ
+979 NRQQQ
-984 ARARSRMTDRA
+984 ARMRNRMTDRA